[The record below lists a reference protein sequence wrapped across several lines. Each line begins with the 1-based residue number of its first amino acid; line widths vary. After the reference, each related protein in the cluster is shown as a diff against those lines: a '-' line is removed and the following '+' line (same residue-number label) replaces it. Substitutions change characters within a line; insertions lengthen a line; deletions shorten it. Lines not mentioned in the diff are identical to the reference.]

1 MAGRGGAGGQ
11 GAEELVGRLLAA
23 GLSPDA
29 RGLADVLWLAE
40 ELARSADA
48 ADAAA
53 GGADPDAAPGA
64 ATRMES
70 ATFPDSA
77 TRSATR
83 SGSGAGARAA
93 GAAAPGTEGAE
104 DAAHARDAADDTGA
118 GAYRAPER
126 HVGLAAGPVLSPRTP
141 VHDTAPGAPPGA
153 DARGYRQVG
162 RVGVPEP
169 PALPALVP
177 LQRALR
183 PLRRYQPRVAAVA
196 PGELDEDATAELSAR
211 ADLVIPVLRTPRR
224 RATLQLLMDASPAM
238 EVWGRLLEDL
248 RTVSE
253 RSGAFRD
260 VTVHRLHPLPDGGV
274 GCTGEAGRPSVLQ
287 DAGQLHDPGGRRL
300 TLVLSDCAG
309 PMWRDGRMQ
318 RMLHGWLGTA
328 PVAVVQPLPH
338 RRWREMPFPALPG
351 LLVRQPSPYPT
362 LDFRPGT
369 RGDTPPAGA
378 RPLPVLAPEPA
389 AVGTWARLLAAGEGL
404 SLPGA
409 AGWVRRTAGGTD
421 TVPAAAA
428 RPADAGTDPA
438 ATLAAFDATA
448 SPAARLLAIHL
459 AAVPL
464 VLPVIRL
471 VQRALF
477 PDTGPAETAEILLS
491 ELVEAREP
499 VSEAAREPGREPVG
513 DDPWFDFRP
522 GVRELLLRR
531 LSHGEAALVLKHC
544 SLYIERTFG
553 QGARN
558 FPAVAV
564 AYLSGGDR
572 EPDLGGGRVPDQF
585 ARVSEQVLRAF
596 QPTFRDPAAAGGAE
610 LLQRYERTRSVR
622 DLLDAVRALRRA
634 VVEERDSA
642 QQGLLARAL
651 LLHWQRL
658 REPDALAEAERWA
671 RGALAAAGPG
681 PAAGGGAPPVP
692 AEGPPLRER
701 LTYAEVMWEVAR
713 ERAADGEHEQAVAAL
728 HESAAHLRGSRAL
741 ATTQAA
747 RQERGGLLAEVLRR
761 LHSLTGDGD
770 ALHEAEETIDELLAG
785 WPDDELVP
793 ARLFLARGRVTLGR
807 AHAEQTIDETRAY
820 GLRAAADL
828 RTGVDLLRMEDGPEQ
843 RRQEC
848 EALLDLAEA
857 NTTAAGDAGAGRAL
871 AALDRAGRL
880 AAALDD
886 YRLHAESLRRKAQVR
901 VAEFTRGGAGELL
914 VEADGWLAEARR
926 LLPPGAAL
934 YGEVLTEHGELLLRR
949 ARLAPGDTDLRGRAV
964 PVLREVLAETPQR
977 HPDLPRRQLL
987 FGRSLRLRYE
997 SFGTRTDLYE
1007 AEWVLDLAAR
1017 EDEAPP
1023 RVRAHAWLE
1032 LGDVQLLIDLR
1043 TEFRQR
1049 QERAADCYRRAALLA
1064 ERAGDPAD
1072 AARAHHRRGQMLEPT
1087 AGRAAALRAYRD
1099 AWEQWNR
1106 AEQTDSAGAELTRE
1120 QIRTLEGE
1128 D

>member
-1 MAGRGGAGGQ
+1 MAGRGGAADGQ
-11 GAEELVGRLLAA
+11 GKAEELVGRLLAA
-23 GLSPDA
+23 GLPPDA

-40 ELARSADA
+40 ELARSAQA
-48 ADAAA
+48 AD
-53 GGADPDAAPGA
+53 GADPRADAPDT
-64 ATRMES
+64 ATRIKS
-70 ATFPDSA
+70 ATFPDTA
-77 TRSATR
+77 D
-83 SGSGAGARAA
+83 
-93 GAAAPGTEGAE
+93 PPE
-104 DAAHARDAADDTGA
+104 DPDSAHAEGTGDGADETGA
-118 GAYRAPER
+118 GAHAAPER
-126 HVGLAAGPVLSPRTP
+126 RVGLAAGPGLLPRTP
-141 VHDTAPGAPPGA
+141 VRDAVDAPA
-153 DARGYRQVG
+153 YRQVG

-196 PGELDEDATAELSAR
+196 PGELDEDETAELSAR

-238 EVWGRLLEDL
+238 EVWSRLLEDL
-248 RTVSE
+248 RSVAE

-274 GCTGEAGRPSVLQ
+274 GCAGEQGRPSMLQ

-338 RRWREMPFPALPG
+338 RRWREMPFAALPG
-351 LLVRQPSPYPT
+351 LLVRHPGPYPA
-362 LDFRPGT
+362 LEFRPGT
-369 RGDTPPAGA
+369 RGDVPPPGA

-409 AGWVRRTAGGTD
+409 AGWVRRDHAAA
-421 TVPAAAA
+421 PAAAA
-428 RPADAGTDPA
+428 RPADVRPDPA

-491 ELVEAREP
+491 ELVVARDPARGREREP
-499 VSEAAREPGREPVG
+499 AREPVG

-522 GVRELLLRR
+522 GVRDLLLRR

-564 AYLSGGDR
+564 AYLSGEDR
-572 EPDLGGGRVPDQF
+572 EPELGGAKVPDQF

-596 QPTFRDPAAAGGAE
+596 QPAYRGPAEAGGAE
-610 LLQRYERTRSVR
+610 LLRQYEDSRSVR

-634 VVEERDSA
+634 VVEERDTA

-658 REPDALAEAERWA
+658 REPDALAEAEQWA
-671 RGALAAAGPG
+671 RSALTADGSGAS
-681 PAAGGGAPPVP
+681 AAGGGVPVP
-692 AEGPPLRER
+692 AEAPPLRER

-713 ERAADGEHEQAVAAL
+713 ERVADGEHEQAVAAL
-728 HESAAHLRGSRAL
+728 RTSAAQLRDSRAL
-741 ATTQAA
+741 ATTHAA
-747 RQERGGLLAEVLRR
+747 RRERGGLLAEVLRR
-761 LHSLTGDGD
+761 LHSLTGDGA

-785 WPDDELVP
+785 WPDEELVP

-807 AHAEQTIDETRAY
+807 AQAERTVDETRAY

-828 RTGVDLLRMEDGPEQ
+828 RTGVDLLRMEGGPEL

-848 EALLDLAEA
+848 EALIDLAEA
-857 NTTAAGDAGAGRAL
+857 HTTAAGDAGAGRAL

-880 AAALDD
+880 GAVLDD
-886 YRLHAESLRRKAQVR
+886 YRLQAESLRRKARVR
-901 VAEFTRGGAGELL
+901 IAEFTRGGAAELL
-914 VEADGWLAEARR
+914 VEADGWLTDALA

-934 YGEVLTEHGELLLRR
+934 YGEVLTEQGELLLRR
-949 ARLAPGDTDLRGRAV
+949 ARLAPDDTGLRGRAV

-987 FGRSLRLRYE
+987 FGRALRLRYE
-997 SFGTRTDLYE
+997 ASGTRTDLYE
-1007 AEWVLDLAAR
+1007 AEWVLDRAAR
-1017 EDEAPP
+1017 EDDAPA
-1023 RVRAHAWLE
+1023 RVRAQAWLE
-1032 LGDVQLLIDLR
+1032 LGDVQLLLDMR

-1064 ERAGDPAD
+1064 EEAGDAAE
-1072 AARAHHRRGQMLEPT
+1072 AARAHHKRGQMLEPT
-1087 AGRAAALRAYRD
+1087 AGRAVALRAYRD
-1099 AWEQWNR
+1099 AWEQWTR
-1106 AEQTDSAGAELTRE
+1106 AEQTESAEAALTRE
-1120 QIRTLEGE
+1120 QIRTLEAGG
-1128 D
+1128 

>member
-1 MAGRGGAGGQ
+1 MAARGGDGGQ
-11 GAEELVGRLLAA
+11 EKAEELVGRLLAA
-23 GLSPDA
+23 GLPPDA

-40 ELARSADA
+40 ELARSAEATGGGDPR
-48 ADAAA
+48 A
-53 GGADPDAAPGA
+53 GGARSASR
-64 ATRMES
+64 TKS
-70 ATFPDSA
+70 ATFPD
-77 TRSATR
+77 
-83 SGSGAGARAA
+83 AA
-93 GAAAPGTEGAE
+93 DAPEGPGPAPAEGAN
-104 DAAHARDAADDTGA
+104 AADATGA
-118 GAYRAPER
+118 GAHAAPER
-126 HVGLAAGPVLSPRTP
+126 RVGLAAGPGLSPRTP
-141 VHDTAPGAPPGA
+141 VRDAVDTPA
-153 DARGYRQVG
+153 YRQVG

-169 PALPALVP
+169 AALPALVP

-196 PGELDEDATAELSAR
+196 PGELDEEETAEVSAR

-248 RTVSE
+248 RTVAE

-274 GCTGEAGRPSVLQ
+274 GCTGEPGRPSMLQ
-287 DAGQLHDPGGRRL
+287 DAGQLHDPGGQRL

-338 RRWREMPFPALPG
+338 RRWREMPFAALPG
-351 LLVRQPSPYPT
+351 LLVRHPGPYPT

-369 RGDTPPAGA
+369 RGDVPPAGA
-378 RPLPVLAPEPA
+378 RPLPVLAPEPG
-389 AVGTWARLLAAGEGL
+389 AVGTWARLLSAGEGL

-409 AGWVRRTAGGTD
+409 AGWVRRSATEAAA
-421 TVPAAAA
+421 VPAAAV
-428 RPADAGTDPA
+428 RPADVRPDPA

-491 ELVEAREP
+491 ELVVAREP
-499 VSEAAREPGREPVG
+499 VPGTARDPAREPVG

-553 QGARN
+553 HGARN

-564 AYLSGGDR
+564 AYLSGEDR
-572 EPDLGGGRVPDQF
+572 EPELGGGKVPDQF

-596 QPTFRDPAAAGGAE
+596 QPAFRGPATAGGPE
-610 LLQRYERTRSVR
+610 LLRQYEDTRSVR

-634 VVEERDSA
+634 VVEERDTA

-658 REPDALAEAERWA
+658 REPDALAEAEQWA
-671 RGALAAAGPG
+671 RSALAADGSG
-681 PAAGGGAPPVP
+681 TPAAGGGPPADAPS
-692 AEGPPLRER
+692 LRER

-713 ERAADGEHEQAVAAL
+713 ERVADGEHEQAVAAL
-728 HESAAHLRGSRAL
+728 RASATQLRRSRAL
-741 ATTQAA
+741 VTTHAA
-747 RQERGGLLAEVLRR
+747 RRERGGLLAEVLRR
-761 LHSLTGDGD
+761 LHSLTGDD
-770 ALHEAEETIDELLAG
+770 AALHEAEETIDELLAG
-785 WPDDELVP
+785 WPDEELVP

-807 AHAEQTIDETRAY
+807 AQAEHTVDETRAY

-828 RTGVDLLRMEDGPEQ
+828 RTGVDLLRMEGGPEL
-843 RRQEC
+843 RRLEC

-857 NTTAAGDAGAGRAL
+857 HTTAAGDAGAGLAL

-880 AAALDD
+880 AVTLDD
-886 YRLHAESLRRKAQVR
+886 YRLQAESLRRKAQVR
-901 VAEFTRGGAGELL
+901 VAEFGRGGADGLL
-914 VEADGWLAEARR
+914 VEADEWLADALR

-949 ARLAPGDTDLRGRAV
+949 ARLTPDDTGLRGRAV

-987 FGRSLRLRYE
+987 FGRALRLRYE
-997 SFGTRTDLYE
+997 ASGTRTDLYE
-1007 AEWVLDLAAR
+1007 AEWVLDRAAR
-1017 EDEAPP
+1017 EDDAPA
-1023 RVRAHAWLE
+1023 RVRAQAWLE
-1032 LGDVQLLIDLR
+1032 LGDVQLLLDIR

-1064 ERAGDPAD
+1064 EQAGDPAD

-1087 AGRAAALRAYRD
+1087 AGRQVALRAYRD
-1099 AWEQWNR
+1099 AWEQWSR
-1106 AEQTDSAGAELTRE
+1106 AEQTQSAGAALTRE
-1120 QIRTLEGE
+1120 QIRTLEAG

>member
-11 GAEELVGRLLAA
+11 GAEQLVGRLLAA
-23 GLSPDA
+23 GLPPDA

-40 ELARSADA
+40 ELARSAEA

-53 GGADPDAAPGA
+53 GGADPGAAARGP
-64 ATRMES
+64 ATRMDS
-70 ATFPDSA
+70 ATFADDDPGSA
-77 TRSATR
+77 TATD
-83 SGSGAGARAA
+83 ARGTDAA
-93 GAAAPGTEGAE
+93 DAAEDTDDASDATGAAAYA
-104 DAAHARDAADDTGA
+104 
-118 GAYRAPER
+118 APER
-126 HVGLAAGPVLSPRTP
+126 HVGLAAGPVLPPR
-141 VHDTAPGAPPGA
+141 APGRD
-153 DARGYRQVG
+153 DARGAPGTDAPAYRQVG

-183 PLRRYQPRVAAVA
+183 PLRRYQPRVAAVT
-196 PGELDEDATAELSAR
+196 PDELDEDETAELSAR

-260 VTVHRLHPLPDGGV
+260 VTVQRLHPLPDGRV
-274 GCTGEAGRPSVLQ
+274 GCTGEAGRPSMLQ
-287 DAGQLHDPGGRRL
+287 DAGRLHDPGGRRL

-338 RRWREMPFPALPG
+338 RRWREMPFAALPG
-351 LLVRQPSPYPT
+351 LLVRHPGPYPT

-369 RGDTPPAGA
+369 RGDTPPADA

-389 AVGTWARLLAAGEGL
+389 AIGTWARLLAAGEGL

-409 AGWVRRTAGGTD
+409 AGWVRRSAGGTAAA
-421 TVPAAAA
+421 PAATA
-428 RPADAGTDPA
+428 RPADVGPDPA

-499 VSEAAREPGREPVG
+499 VPESVREPGREPVG

-564 AYLSGGDR
+564 AYLSGEDR
-572 EPDLGGGRVPDQF
+572 EPDLGEGRVPDQF

-596 QPTFRDPAAAGGAE
+596 QPTFRGPAAAGGAE
-610 LLQRYERTRSVR
+610 LLGRYERTRSVR

-634 VVEERDSA
+634 VVEERDAA

-658 REPDALAEAERWA
+658 REPDALAEAEQWA
-671 RGALAAAGPG
+671 RSALAAADPG
-681 PAAGGGAPPVP
+681 AAAGGGGAVA

-713 ERAADGEHEQAVAAL
+713 ERVADGEHEQALAAL
-728 HESAAHLRGSRAL
+728 RESAAHLRGSRAL
-741 ATTQAA
+741 ATTHAA

-761 LHSLTGDGD
+761 LHSLTGDGA

-828 RTGVDLLRMEDGPEQ
+828 RTGVDLLRMEGGPEL

-901 VAEFTRGGAGELL
+901 IAEFARGGAGELL
-914 VEADGWLAEARR
+914 VEADGWLADARR

-949 ARLAPGDTDLRGRAV
+949 ARLTPTDTDLRGRAV

-987 FGRSLRLRYE
+987 FGRALRLRYE

-1017 EDEAPP
+1017 EDDAPP

-1072 AARAHHRRGQMLEPT
+1072 AARAHHRRGQMLRPT

-1106 AEQTDSAGAELTRE
+1106 AEQTESAGAALTRE
-1120 QIRTLEGE
+1120 QIRTLEAE

>member
-1 MAGRGGAGGQ
+1 MAGREAAAGGQ
-11 GAEELVGRLLAA
+11 GKAEELVGRLLAA
-23 GLSPDA
+23 GLPPDA
-29 RGLADVLWLAE
+29 RGLADVLWFAE
-40 ELARSADA
+40 ELARSAEA
-48 ADAAA
+48 VGGAEARADA
-53 GGADPDAAPGA
+53 PGPA
-64 ATRMES
+64 NRMES
-70 ATFPDSA
+70 ATFPEAADA
-77 TRSATR
+77 ADD
-83 SGSGAGARAA
+83 SGSAPAGGDGDGTDGTGAGARAA
-93 GAAAPGTEGAE
+93 
-104 DAAHARDAADDTGA
+104 
-118 GAYRAPER
+118 PER
-126 HVGLAAGPVLSPRTP
+126 RVGLAAGPGLLPRTP
-141 VHDTAPGAPPGA
+141 MPDAVDTPA
-153 DARGYRQVG
+153 YRQVG

-169 PALPALVP
+169 AALPALVP

-196 PGELDEDATAELSAR
+196 PGELDEEETAELSAR

-238 EVWGRLLEDL
+238 EVWSRLLEDL
-248 RTVSE
+248 RTVAE

-274 GCTGEAGRPSVLQ
+274 GCTGEAGRPSMLQ

-309 PMWRDGRMQ
+309 PMWHDGRMQ

-338 RRWREMPFPALPG
+338 RRWREMPFAALPG
-351 LLVRQPSPYPT
+351 LLVRHPGPYPT
-362 LDFRPGT
+362 LEFRPGT
-369 RGDTPPAGA
+369 RGDVPPAGA
-378 RPLPVLAPEPA
+378 RALPVLAPEPA

-409 AGWVRRTAGGTD
+409 AGWVRRDHTAA
-421 TVPAAAA
+421 PAAVA
-428 RPADAGTDPA
+428 RPADVRPDPA

-491 ELVEAREP
+491 ELVVARDPARGAGREP
-499 VSEAAREPGREPVG
+499 AREPVG

-564 AYLSGGDR
+564 AYLSGEDR
-572 EPDLGGGRVPDQF
+572 EPDLGGAKVPDQF

-596 QPTFRDPAAAGGAE
+596 QPAYRGPAAAGGAE
-610 LLQRYERTRSVR
+610 LLRQYEETRSVR

-634 VVEERDSA
+634 VVEERDTA

-658 REPDALAEAERWA
+658 REPDALAEAEQWA
-671 RGALAAAGPG
+671 RSALAADGPG
-681 PAAGGGAPPVP
+681 APAGGGVPAAGA
-692 AEGPPLRER
+692 PPLRER

-713 ERAADGEHEQAVAAL
+713 ERVADGEHEQAVAAL
-728 HESAAHLRGSRAL
+728 RASAAQLRDSRAL
-741 ATTQAA
+741 ATTHAA
-747 RQERGGLLAEVLRR
+747 RRERGGLLAEVLRR
-761 LHSLTGDGD
+761 LHSLTGDGA

-785 WPDDELVP
+785 WPDEELVP

-807 AHAEQTIDETRAY
+807 AQAEHTVDETRAY

-828 RTGVDLLRMEDGPEQ
+828 RTGVDLLRMEGGPEL

-857 NTTAAGDAGAGRAL
+857 NTTAAGDAGAARAL

-886 YRLHAESLRRKAQVR
+886 YRLQAESLRRKARVR
-901 VAEFTRGGAGELL
+901 IAEFTRGGGAELL
-914 VEADGWLAEARR
+914 VEADGWLTDALA

-949 ARLAPGDTDLRGRAV
+949 GRLAPEDAGLRGRAV

-987 FGRSLRLRYE
+987 FGRALRLRYE
-997 SFGTRTDLYE
+997 ASGTRTDLYE
-1007 AEWVLDLAAR
+1007 AEWVLDRAAR
-1017 EDEAPP
+1017 EDDAPA
-1023 RVRAHAWLE
+1023 RVRAQAWLE
-1032 LGDVQLLIDLR
+1032 LGDVQLLIDIR

-1049 QERAADCYRRAALLA
+1049 QERAADCYRRAAMLA
-1064 ERAGDPAD
+1064 EEAGDAEE

-1087 AGRAAALRAYRD
+1087 AGRAVALRAYRD
-1099 AWEQWNR
+1099 AWEQWSR
-1106 AEQTDSAGAELTRE
+1106 AEQTESEGALVTRE
-1120 QIRTLEGE
+1120 QIRALEAGG
-1128 D
+1128 

>member
-1 MAGRGGAGGQ
+1 MAGRGRGGAGGQ
-11 GAEELVGRLLAA
+11 ERAEELVGRLLAA
-23 GLSPDA
+23 GLPPDA
-29 RGLADVLWLAE
+29 RGLADVLWLAQ
-40 ELARSADA
+40 ELARSAE
-48 ADAAA
+48 AAA
-53 GGADPDAAPGA
+53 GADPRTGEPGSAA
-64 ATRMES
+64 RMKS
-70 ATFPDSA
+70 ATFPDA
-77 TRSATR
+77 ADAPDVPGAE
-83 SGSGAGARAA
+83 GSGAADGARADH
-93 GAAAPGTEGAE
+93 GPPVHTVPQ
-104 DAAHARDAADDTGA
+104 RQ
-118 GAYRAPER
+118 
-126 HVGLAAGPVLSPRTP
+126 VGLAAGPGLLRRDP
-141 VHDTAPGAPPGA
+141 APGAVAPGYQPI
-153 DARGYRQVG
+153 GL
-162 RVGVPEP
+162 VGVPEP
-169 PALPALVP
+169 AALSALVP

-183 PLRRYQPRVAAVA
+183 PLRRYEPRVAAVT
-196 PGELDEDATAELSAR
+196 PGELDEEATAELSAR
-211 ADLVIPVLRTPRR
+211 ADLLLPVLRTPRR

-238 EVWGRLLEDL
+238 EVWSRLLEDL
-248 RTVSE
+248 RTVAE

-274 GCTGEAGRPSVLQ
+274 GCTGEPGRPATLG

-338 RRWREMPFPALPG
+338 RRWREMPFAALPG
-351 LLVRQPSPYPT
+351 LLVRHPGPYPA

-369 RGDTPPAGA
+369 RGDVPPPGA

-409 AGWVRRTAGGTD
+409 AGWVRSDHPAA
-421 TVPAAAA
+421 PAAAA
-428 RPADAGTDPA
+428 RPADVRPLPE

-491 ELVEAREP
+491 DLVVAGEPVRAGAREP
-499 VSEAAREPGREPVG
+499 AREPVG

-564 AYLSGGDR
+564 AYLSGEDR
-572 EPDLGGGRVPDQF
+572 EPEPGGGKVPDQF
-585 ARVSEQVLRAF
+585 ARVSEKVLRAF
-596 QPTFRDPAAAGGAE
+596 QPAFRGPAGAGGEE
-610 LLQRYERTRSVR
+610 LLRQYEESRAVR
-622 DLLDAVRALRRA
+622 HLLDAVRALRRA
-634 VVEERDSA
+634 VVEDGDTA
-642 QQGLLARAL
+642 QQELLARAL

-671 RGALAAAGPG
+671 RSALAAGGSGEP
-681 PAAGGGAPPVP
+681 AGGGPPV
-692 AEGPPLRER
+692 AAVAVPLRER

-713 ERAADGEHEQAVAAL
+713 ERVVDGEHEQAVAAL
-728 HESAAHLRGSRAL
+728 RTSAAQLRDSRAL
-741 ATTQAA
+741 VTTHAA

-761 LHSLTGDGD
+761 LHALTGDGA
-770 ALHEAEETIDELLAG
+770 ALDEAEETIDELLAG

-807 AHAEQTIDETRAY
+807 AQAEHTVDETRAY

-828 RTGVDLLRMEDGPEQ
+828 RTGVDLLRMEGGPEL

-857 NTTAAGDAGAGRAL
+857 NTTAAGDTGAGRAL

-880 AAALDD
+880 AGALDD
-886 YRLHAESLRRKAQVR
+886 YRLQAESLRRKAQVR
-901 VAEFTRGGAGELL
+901 VAEFTRGGDGELL
-914 VEADGWLAEARR
+914 VEADGWLADALS
-926 LLPPGAAL
+926 LLPPGTAL
-934 YGEVLTEHGELLLRR
+934 YGEVLTELGELLLRR
-949 ARLAPGDTDLRGRAV
+949 ALLAPADAGLRGRAV

-987 FGRSLRLRYE
+987 FGRALRLRYE
-997 SFGTRTDLYE
+997 ASSTRTDLYE
-1007 AEWVLDLAAR
+1007 AEFVLEGAAR
-1017 EDEAPP
+1017 EDDAPA
-1023 RVRAHAWLE
+1023 RVRSQAWLE
-1032 LGDVQLLIDLR
+1032 LGDVQLLLDMR

-1049 QERAADCYRRAALLA
+1049 QERAADCYRRGALLA
-1064 ERAGDPAD
+1064 EEGGDPAD
-1072 AARAHHRRGQMLEPT
+1072 AARAHHRRAQMLEPT

-1099 AWEQWNR
+1099 AWEQWSR
-1106 AEQTDSAGAELTRE
+1106 AEQTESAGAALTRE
-1120 QIRTLEGE
+1120 QIRALEA
-1128 D
+1128 DD

>member
-1 MAGRGGAGGQ
+1 MAGRGGEGGQ
-11 GAEELVGRLLAA
+11 GAEELVGRLLGA
-23 GLSPDA
+23 GLPPDA
-29 RGLADVLWLAE
+29 RGLADTLWLAE
-40 ELARSADA
+40 ELARSAEA
-48 ADAAA
+48 AEAAA
-53 GGADPDAAPGA
+53 GGADPRAGGS
-64 ATRMES
+64 TRRKS
-70 ATFPDSA
+70 ATFSDVDDPADPGSEA
-77 TRSATR
+77 AEAA
-83 SGSGAGARAA
+83 GDSGAASD
-93 GAAAPGTEGAE
+93 E
-104 DAAHARDAADDTGA
+104 TGA
-118 GAYRAPER
+118 GAHAAPER
-126 HVGLAAGPVLSPRTP
+126 RVGLAAGPGLSPRTRVP
-141 VHDTAPGAPPGA
+141 DAA
-153 DARGYRQVG
+153 DAPAYRQVG

-183 PLRRYQPRVAAVA
+183 PLRRFQPRVPLVA
-196 PGELDEDATAELSAR
+196 PGELDEDETAELSAR

-248 RTVSE
+248 RTVAE

-260 VTVHRLHPLPDGGV
+260 VTVQRLHPLPGGGV
-274 GCTGEAGRPSVLQ
+274 GCTGEPGRPSMLQ

-318 RMLHGWLGTA
+318 RMLHGWLGSA

-338 RRWREMPFPALPG
+338 RRWREMPFAALPG
-351 LLVRQPSPYPT
+351 LLVRRPGPYPT

-369 RGDTPPAGA
+369 RGDVPPAGA

-409 AGWVRRTAGGTD
+409 AGWVCQSAGETTAAPAATAG
-421 TVPAAAA
+421 
-428 RPADAGTDPA
+428 PADVRPDPA

-491 ELVEAREP
+491 ELVVAREP
-499 VSEAAREPGREPVG
+499 TREPTG

-553 QGARN
+553 HGARN

-564 AYLSGGDR
+564 AYLSGEDR
-572 EPDLGGGRVPDQF
+572 EPDLGGGKVPDQF
-585 ARVSEQVLRAF
+585 ARVSEEVLRAF
-596 QPTFRDPAAAGGAE
+596 QPAYRGAVAADGPE
-610 LLQRYERTRSVR
+610 LLRQYEQTRSVR
-622 DLLDAVRALRRA
+622 DLLDAVRALRSA
-634 VVEERDSA
+634 VVEERDAA
-642 QQGLLARAL
+642 QEGLLARAL

-671 RGALAAAGPG
+671 RSALAADGAG
-681 PAAGGGAPPVP
+681 AGAVGGVPVP

-713 ERAADGEHEQAVAAL
+713 ERVADGEHEQAVAAL
-728 HESAAHLRGSRAL
+728 RASAAQLRDSRTL
-741 ATTQAA
+741 VTTHAA
-747 RQERGGLLAEVLRR
+747 RRERGGLLAEVLRR
-761 LHSLTGDGD
+761 LHSLTGDGA

-785 WPDDELVP
+785 WPDEDLVP

-807 AHAEQTIDETRAY
+807 AQAEQTIDETRAY

-828 RTGVDLLRMEDGPEQ
+828 RTGVDLLRMEGGPEL

-886 YRLHAESLRRKAQVR
+886 YRLQAESLRRKAQVR
-901 VAEFTRGGAGELL
+901 TAEFTRGG
-914 VEADGWLAEARR
+914 DGGLLAEADEWLADALR

-949 ARLAPGDTDLRGRAV
+949 ARLAPDDAGLRGRAV

-987 FGRSLRLRYE
+987 FGRALRLRYE
-997 SFGTRTDLYE
+997 STRTRTDLYE

-1017 EDEAPP
+1017 EDEAPE
-1023 RVRAHAWLE
+1023 RVRAQAWLE
-1032 LGDVQLLIDLR
+1032 LGDVQLLLDMR

-1049 QERAADCYRRAALLA
+1049 QERAADCYRRSALLA
-1064 ERAGDPAD
+1064 ERAGDAVD
-1072 AARAHHRRGQMLEPT
+1072 AARAHHRRAQMLEPT

-1099 AWEQWNR
+1099 AWEQWSR
-1106 AEQTDSAGAELTRE
+1106 AEETNSAGAALTRE
-1120 QIRTLEGE
+1120 RIRTLEAE